1 MVQNIVALLTTCV
14 YNKSSSPNCS
24 TDVLDIL
31 PEYVSSP
38 PNTTTSVSPEHMVKA
53 AEQ

>member
-24 TDVLDIL
+24 TEVLDIL
-31 PEYVSSP
+31 LEYVSIP
-38 PNTTTSVSPEHMVKA
+38 PNTTTSVSPGHMVKA